1 MRIYLDDD
9 VASAVLASL
18 LRRAGHDTRLPADVG
33 LSGEDDAVH
42 LTQAIRES
50 RALISGNHD
59 DFEKLHYLVVE
70 SGGHHPGILIVRR
83 DNDLR
88 RDLSPRGIVA
98 AVRNLEASNV
108 PMADSFYVLNRW
120 R

>member
-9 VASAVLASL
+9 VASALLARL
-18 LRRAGHDTRLPADVG
+18 FHRAGHDIRLPSEIQM
-33 LSGEDDAVH
+33 SGEDDSVH
-42 LTQAIRES
+42 LTQAVREH
-50 RALISGNHD
+50 RTILSGNHD

-83 DNDLR
+83 DNDPN
-88 RDLSPRGIVA
+88 RDLSPRGIVT
-98 AVRNLEASNV
+98 AVRNLEATRV
-108 PMADSFYVLNRW
+108 PLENCFYVLNRW